1 MVTRCISIMKLY
13 AKVTNENEIELAWDN
28 IKDAFNEEGK
38 KVDYQSPYHTKDDG
52 WYEIERE
59 PDLSIGEYLEYN
71 KELNTIEIKQRVK
84 TQEQVIL
91 ENFKSQY
98 PIEKILELQDLAIKS
113 LAVDVKLLPQEYQD
127 YIAFKEDLK

>member
-1 MVTRCISIMKLY
+1 MKLY

-71 KELNTIEIKQRVK
+71 KELDTIEIKQRVK

>member
-1 MVTRCISIMKLY
+1 MKLY
-13 AKVTNENEIELAWDN
+13 AKIINEHECTMAWDN

-71 KELNTIEIKQRVK
+71 KELDTIEIKQRVK
-84 TQEQVIL
+84 TQEQVLL
-91 ENFKSQY
+91 ENFRNQY
-98 PIEKILELQDLAIKS
+98 PIKKILELQDLAIKS

-127 YIAFKEDLK
+127 YLIAKLFST